1 VSDSP
6 LETPKHDEL
15 HVWRGTA
22 ESEAVSCDLALLS
35 VDERERLERIR
46 VPGERARFCSA
57 HAGMRR
63 VLGAYLDVDPSA
75 VRFGR
80 ALCPRCGNPDHG
92 PPRIVWPETE
102 LTFSLSHSGRRWML
116 ALAPGAPVG
125 IDVEQ
130 DAGRDLAAAV
140 RQVLSEC
147 ERADFDA
154 LGDER
159 ERRLFLLRA
168 WTRKEAVCK
177 ALGIG
182 LAADVR
188 TLDVRPRETGPV
200 DVAFG
205 LDALNASVWTVTE
218 LSGGGEVA
226 AFARPHGRTRCAVV
240 REVAALP
247 PSKSPA

>member
-1 VSDSP
+1 M
-6 LETPKHDEL
+6 
-15 HVWRGTA
+15 WQGTA
-22 ESEAVSCDLALLS
+22 ETETVPRDLALLS

-46 VPGERARFCSA
+46 VPGERVRFCSA

-63 VLGAYLDVDPSA
+63 VFSAYLGLDPS
-75 VRFGR
+75 VIRFGR
-80 ALCPRCGNPDHG
+80 SLCPRCGSPEHG
-92 PPRIVWPETE
+92 PPRVVSPETQ
-102 LTFSLSHSGRRWML
+102 LTFSLSHSGRQWML
-116 ALAPGAPVG
+116 AVAPGAPVG

-140 RQVLSEC
+140 RQVLSDA
-147 ERADFDA
+147 ERVHFDA
-154 LGDER
+154 LDEER

-188 TLDVRPRETGPV
+188 TLDVQPGESGPV
-200 DVAFG
+200 DVRFG
-205 LDALNASVWTVTE
+205 MDASAAVEWTVTE
-218 LSGGGEVA
+218 LAGGEDEVA
-226 AFARPHGRTRCAVV
+226 ALARPRGRTRSVLV

>member
-1 VSDSP
+1 
-6 LETPKHDEL
+6 
-15 HVWRGTA
+15 VWQGTA
-22 ESEAVSCDLALLS
+22 ETDAVPCDVALLS
-35 VDERERLERIR
+35 ADERERLERIR
-46 VPGERARFCSA
+46 VPGERVRFCSA

-63 VLGAYLDVDPSA
+63 VFGAYLALDPSTI
-75 VRFGR
+75 RFGR
-80 ALCPRCGNPDHG
+80 TLCPRCGSADHG
-92 PPRIVWPETE
+92 PPRVVSPATE

-140 RQVLSEC
+140 RQVLSDA
-147 ERADFDA
+147 ERVDFDA
-154 LGDER
+154 LAGER

-177 ALGIG
+177 AMGIG

-188 TLDVRPRETGPV
+188 TLDVHPGETGPV
-200 DVAFG
+200 DVSFG
-205 LDALNASVWTVTE
+205 ADASAAPAWTVTE
-218 LSGGGEVA
+218 LAGGEDEVA
-226 AFARPHGRTRCAVV
+226 ALARPHGRTRSVVV